1 MFDQDLL
8 KPVIV
13 SMVLYLVIA
22 KFLPEILKKPTGIG
36 IIDDLNMMLIAQ
48 KGSLASG
55 AVLSG
60 LIALLS
66 QYIID
71 QEFF

>member
-1 MFDQDLL
+1 MFDQDSL

-13 SMVLYLVIA
+13 SMIVYLIIA
-22 KFLPEILKKPTGIG
+22 KLLPEIIKKPTGIG
-36 IIDDLNMMLIAQ
+36 FIDDLNMMLIAQ

-55 AVLSG
+55 AILTGIVSFT
-60 LIALLS
+60 A

-71 QEFF
+71 QQFV

>member
-1 MFDQDLL
+1 MFDQDIL
-8 KPVIV
+8 KPVII
-13 SMVLYLVIA
+13 SMVLYLIIA
-22 KFLPEILKKPTGIG
+22 KLLPEIIKKPTGIG

-55 AVLSG
+55 AVLTG
-60 LIALLS
+60 LISLLS
-66 QYIID
+66 EYIID

>member
-1 MFDQDLL
+1 MFDQDML

-13 SMVLYLVIA
+13 SMVLYLAIA

-36 IIDDLNMMLIAQ
+36 IIDDLNMSLIAQ

-55 AVLSG
+55 AVLTAI
-60 LIALLS
+60 IALLS

>member
-1 MFDQDLL
+1 MFDQDML

-13 SMVLYLVIA
+13 SMVLYLAIA
-22 KFLPEILKKPTGIG
+22 KLLPELIKKPTGIG

-55 AVLSG
+55 AVLTA
-60 LIALLS
+60 IITLLS

>member
-60 LIALLS
+60 IIALLS

>member
-1 MFDQDLL
+1 MFDQDAV

-13 SMVLYLVIA
+13 SIVLYLMIA
-22 KFLPEILKKPTGIG
+22 KLLPEIIKKPTGIG

-55 AVLSG
+55 AVLTG
-60 LIALLS
+60 IITLLS

>member
-55 AVLSG
+55 AVLVG
-60 LIALLS
+60 IIALLS
-66 QYIID
+66 QYIMD

>member
-1 MFDQDLL
+1 MFDQDML
-8 KPVIV
+8 KPVII

-22 KFLPEILKKPTGIG
+22 KFLPEIIKKPTGIG

-48 KGSLASG
+48 KGSLGSG
-55 AVLSG
+55 AVLTG
-60 LIALLS
+60 LIAILS
-66 QYIID
+66 QYIVE

>member
-1 MFDQDLL
+1 MFDQDAV

-13 SMVLYLVIA
+13 SIVLYLMIA
-22 KFLPEILKKPTGIG
+22 KLLPEIIKKPTGIG
-36 IIDDLNMMLIAQ
+36 IIDDLNMSLIAQ

-55 AVLSG
+55 AVLTG
-60 LIALLS
+60 IITLLS

>member
-1 MFDQDLL
+1 MFDQDML

-13 SMVLYLVIA
+13 SMVLYLTIA
-22 KFLPEILKKPTGIG
+22 KLLPEVLKKPTGIG

-55 AVLSG
+55 AVLTG
-60 LIALLS
+60 IVALLS